1 MPMPLNRLRSSCEN
15 RKIPIISQATEN
27 FLKEFLETHQPKTC
41 LEIGGAVWYSSFFVA
56 SLINKW
62 QGKIYSF
69 EISYPA
75 YLEWLSNTSS
85 VKNLVLYPFDFTK
98 AKSQKLVYNQL
109 DFIFIDWQ
117 KKQYIDYI
125 KNLENK
131 IWPETMIVLDDVIKY
146 HSKLSKLYEYLSKKQ
161 IHYKILQLEEDDG
174 IMVIEKYHS

>member
-1 MPMPLNRLRSSCEN
+1 MPLDRLRSNCEN

-27 FLKEFLETHQPKTC
+27 FLKEFLEIHQPKTC
-41 LEIGGAVWYSSFFVA
+41 LEIWGAVWYSSLFIA

-75 YLEWLSNTSS
+75 YLEWLYNTSL
-85 VKNLVLYPFDFTK
+85 VKNLILYPFDFININPK
-98 AKSQKLVYNQL
+98 KLVYNHI

-131 IWPETMIVLDDVIKY
+131 IWPETIIVLDDVIKY

-161 IHYKILQLEEDDG
+161 IFYKILQLEPDDG
-174 IMVIEKYHS
+174 IMLIQNYKW